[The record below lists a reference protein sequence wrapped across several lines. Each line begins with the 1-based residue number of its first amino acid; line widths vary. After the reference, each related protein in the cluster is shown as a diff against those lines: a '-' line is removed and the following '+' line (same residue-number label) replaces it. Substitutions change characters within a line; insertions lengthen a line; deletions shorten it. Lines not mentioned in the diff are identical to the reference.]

1 MSMHSDELE
10 MLADL
15 TFKDAVIATSLY
27 CGSCGYNLKTLPY
40 VGVCTERGHRY
51 NARPLR
57 MDGIFTPQR
66 LEIPLG
72 DAAAGVLSG
81 VVAAGMTIRA
91 IAPSPSRG
99 VYVIFAVVLGLM
111 SVAFAWIMWRK
122 LCKYVRF
129 RNIAKRIESGVDD

>member
-40 VGVCTERGHRY
+40 VGVCTECGHRY

-81 VVAAGMTIRA
+81 LVAAGMTIRA

-99 VYVIFAVVLGLM
+99 VYVLFAVVLGLM
-111 SVAFAWIMWRK
+111 SIAFAWIMWRK
-122 LCKYVRF
+122 LCKYAGF
-129 RNIAKRIESGVDD
+129 RKIAKRIESGVDD